1 MQTSYPGSCFCGAVR
16 YRLISAP
23 MFVHCC
29 HCTDCQKQTG
39 GAFAINAIVERDR
52 VELLSGAPV
61 ASEMKT
67 DSGRPHD
74 IYRCL
79 ECQTA
84 LWSDYGRRG
93 TMVFVRVSTL
103 DDAHKIA
110 PDVHIFTRSKVPW
123 VRIPGEAPSGEV
135 DTGSPQ
141 DGATTKKPAR
151 AFEVYYDMKKEW
163 PAESLA
169 RREALLGPG
178 K

>member
-1 MQTSYPGSCFCGAVR
+1 MKEQFPGSCFCGAVH
-16 YRLISAP
+16 YRLASAP

-61 ASEMKT
+61 ATEMKT
-67 DSGRPHD
+67 VSGRPHD
-74 IYRCL
+74 IYRCP

-103 DDAHKIA
+103 DDAHALA

-123 VRIPGEAPSGEV
+123 VVLSAPAL
-135 DTGSPQ
+135 
-141 DGATTKKPAR
+141 GATTGRPAR
-151 AFEVYYDMKKEW
+151 AFDIYYDMAKEW
-163 PAESLA
+163 PPESLA
-169 RREALLGPG
+169 RREALLGKG